1 LWETSVWSRERR
13 VIAKA
18 EWTQREA
25 HPALHRD
32 SFMTTECKASY
43 LYEKVYCAR
52 GDMENRI
59 KERQLDLYTDRSAN
73 LADNAGHLP
82 DGTSGRIHARTPQLG
97 CQQMPPAEDI
107 ERQIAVT
114 VIVAVDIGSSVASR
128 SRMISFGARL
138 CDS

>member
-25 HPALHRD
+25 NPRFIVT
-32 SFMTTECKASY
+32 SFIRAECKASY
-43 LYEKVYCAR
+43 LYEKSVLR
-52 GDMENRI
+52 PRRQNRI